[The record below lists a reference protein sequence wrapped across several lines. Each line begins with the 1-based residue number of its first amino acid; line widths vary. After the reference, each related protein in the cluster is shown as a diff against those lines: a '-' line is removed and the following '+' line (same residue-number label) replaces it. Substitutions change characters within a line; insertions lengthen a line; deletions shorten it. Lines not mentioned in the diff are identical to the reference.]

1 MFLVAMR
8 SNVRTTILLVLV
20 GSLRRCLNTQHSAWW
35 LSVQT
40 ASVVIASVVI
50 ASKGPRS
57 INAQKIMQNLYTYI
71 YINPYHTT
79 IFFLS

>member
-8 SNVRTTILLVLV
+8 SNVRTTILLLV

-35 LSVQT
+35 LNVQT
-40 ASVVIASVVI
+40 ASVVI

-57 INAQKIMQNLYTYI
+57 INALKIMQNLYTYI
-71 YINPYHTT
+71 NTNPYPTT